1 MRSEGR
7 FRLTPGGALLLG
19 ALAFL
24 LRPGELAA
32 LACAVFAHEFGHLC
46 ALWLMGQCITGL
58 TIAATGPVI
67 RCHGFLTR
75 RREIAAA
82 LSGPLFGAI
91 LSLALYTRWPL
102 ASEMSAVLTAVN
114 LLPLLPLDGGRA
126 LHAVFSDCA
135 HAEMLMKRIRFC
147 FLALL
152 LLCGGYGTAAGWGP
166 ALLLF
171 ALWLAIVPEAPTA
184 LAKQRRLL

>member
-1 MRSEGR
+1 
-7 FRLTPGGALLLG
+7 
-19 ALAFL
+19 
-24 LRPGELAA
+24 
-32 LACAVFAHEFGHLC
+32 
-46 ALWLMGQCITGL
+46 
-58 TIAATGPVI
+58 
-67 RCHGFLTR
+67 
-75 RREIAAA
+75 
-82 LSGPLFGAI
+82 
-91 LSLALYTRWPL
+91 
-102 ASEMSAVLTAVN
+102 MSAVLTAVN

-126 LHAVFSDCA
+126 MHAVFSDCA